1 MSITAVPLGVSPR
14 STSFVYDEK
23 KPTVETEYLSY
34 QITRILSHLS
44 SAGFR
49 FLVSD
54 ELTESS
60 VNAQEVIDNWL
71 HDWRQWL
78 TETSDGVGKF
88 LSEKEGSRG
97 AFLVAAAPM
106 LPMLPEILP
115 AIGLGLALKVCTD
128 IVSNVTET
136 YAHFQQTTRANRIE
150 RVLDEALNEDTY
162 FGFGEEKSYL
172 RSIKEQLEKLN
183 EKLETDGANGKKGLA
198 DISKDALTQ
207 ILLEVVI
214 DRANTLES
222 VTFEGIKSQQT
233 ESKTA

>member
-1 MSITAVPLGVSPR
+1 MSMIAVPLGVSAR

-23 KPTVETEYLSY
+23 KPTIETEYLSY

-49 FLVSD
+49 FMVSD

-78 TETSDGVGKF
+78 TETSNGVGKY
-88 LSEKEGSRG
+88 LAEKEGSRG
-97 AFLVAAAPM
+97 AFLVTAAPM

-136 YAHFQQTTRANRIE
+136 YANYQQTTRVNRIE
-150 RVLDEALNEDTY
+150 RVLDEALNEETY
-162 FGFGEEKSYL
+162 FGLGEEKSYL
-172 RSIKEQLEKLN
+172 KSIKEQLEKLN
-183 EKLETDGANGKKGLA
+183 EKLETDGTDGKKGLA
-198 DISKDALTQ
+198 DVSREALTQ

-222 VTFEGIKSQQT
+222 VTFEGIKSQQAGK
-233 ESKTA
+233 ETA

>member
-1 MSITAVPLGVSPR
+1 MSMTAVQLGVSPR
-14 STSFVYDEK
+14 STSFVYDDK
-23 KPTVETEYLSY
+23 RPTIETEYLSY
-34 QITRILSHLS
+34 QITRILSQLS

-78 TETSDGVGKF
+78 AETSDGVGKF

-97 AFLVAAAPM
+97 AFLIPAAPM

-136 YAHFQQTTRANRIE
+136 YAHFQQTTRTNRIE
-150 RVLDEALNEDTY
+150 RVLDEALNEETY
-162 FGFGEEKSYL
+162 FGLGKEKSYL
-172 RSIKEQLEKLN
+172 KSIKEQLEGLN

-198 DISKDALTQ
+198 DVSKEALTQ

-214 DRANTLES
+214 DRANALES
-222 VTFEGIKSQQT
+222 VTFEGIKSQQ
-233 ESKTA
+233 EDNKTA